1 MTHWE
6 CAQHLAR
13 VLGAQ
18 DGGIGA
24 AADLLAGMGPD
35 DAGAARGLAYRLY
48 DICERKGWTDE
59 AQVWNMLAR
68 EWPAIEAEA
77 LRLGEERHEGSL
89 DLNFEGG
96 G

>member
-1 MTHWE
+1 MDAT
-6 CAQHLAR
+6 
-13 VLGAQ
+13 

-24 AADLLAGMGPD
+24 AALLLAGMGMD

-48 DICERKGWTDE
+48 DICERKGRAEE

-77 LRLGEERHEGSL
+77 LRLEAEWSEGIPELDFLGGE
-89 DLNFEGG
+89 
-96 G
+96 